1 MSNQHTNTRTNT
13 RTWSHRATWGA
24 VAMLLCGGI
33 AGPVAPVGAQVL
45 ASPSFPQTDNR
56 SGPSRTI
63 GGGTRFGAPRSGL
76 RFPQTDDRGGPSRT
90 TGGGTRGGECAA
102 ASGPGLTLL
111 LPKNQSG
118 QATSNNPTV
127 FVYVPSTVVRTA
139 EVFVADAEGNLVD
152 RRPVTLPGP
161 AGILKLPLLSSG
173 KTLQRGKT
181 YNWAF
186 SIVCDPSDR
195 ASDVAAIGEI
205 QLVSLPETVNQQL
218 TAARDPIR
226 RAQVLAEARLWY
238 DTLSTAV
245 PLQTSQPDQWRSL
258 LESVGLESL
267 ATAQFLN

>member
-1 MSNQHTNTRTNT
+1 MSDFHTNTQ
-13 RTWSHRATWGA
+13 TWSRRATRGA

-33 AGPVAPVGAQVL
+33 AWPIDPATASAL
-45 ASPSFPQTDNR
+45 ASPNFPQTDNR
-56 SGPSRTI
+56 GGPGRTI
-63 GGGTRFGAPRSGL
+63 GGGTRFGAPQSGL

-102 ASGPGLTLL
+102 ASGPSLTLL
-111 LPKNQSG
+111 LPKTQSG
-118 QATSNNPTV
+118 QATNGNPIV

-139 EVFVADAEGNLVD
+139 ELFVADQDGNLVD
-152 RRPVTLPGP
+152 RQAVTLTGQ
-161 AGILKLPLLSSG
+161 AGIMKLPLLSAG

-205 QLVSLPETVNQQL
+205 QLVPLPEAVNQQL
-218 TAARDPIR
+218 AATRDPMR

-245 PLQTSQPDQWRSL
+245 SLQASQPDQWRSL
-258 LESVGLESL
+258 LESVGLDSL
-267 ATAQFLN
+267 ATAKLLN